1 MLVMLNISILYSLL
15 FSISRSVSSVARLLL
30 DRNLYCLQSI
40 CWLRETQ
47 WQSNEVRGDVYQKI
61 LLCGYPK
68 VHVSNLPHKKVLW
81 RLFNAPEV
89 QIPPVHSG
97 LLALWTVAQHW
108 PVRRREQWSR
118 QYNMVA
124 HLYCIPVDWLQTAV
138 ETQTNSNLK
147 EPLRS
152 WKTFPGTKSSAG
164 FDETWLTE
172 WISSLQLSH
181 LSSSMCSVRETPS
194 WPEFS
199 LYTIQYRM

>member
-1 MLVMLNISILYSLL
+1 MRWGVMFTKKYYSENSFTVVL
-15 FSISRSVSSVARLLL
+15 
-30 DRNLYCLQSI
+30 
-40 CWLRETQ
+40 
-47 WQSNEVRGDVYQKI
+47 K
-61 LLCGYPK
+61 
-68 VHVSNLPHKKVLW
+68 HVCPTSHTKESCEGSLM
-81 RLFNAPEV
+81 
-89 QIPPVHSG
+89 PPVHSG

-118 QYNMVA
+118 QQNMVA

-181 LSSSMCSVRETPS
+181 PSSSMCSVRETPS

-199 LYTIQYRM
+199 LSSDTECSKKMLEII